1 MSEMRPLAVDLSPRQ
16 KAVVVTGTLMALFV
30 AAIDQTVVNTAL
42 PRIIGELG
50 GLSLFSWV
58 ITAYLLTSTVTVPLA
73 GKLSDLY
80 GRKPFL
86 MAGVVLFTV
95 TSVFAGLSQS
105 MVQLIMA
112 RAFQGVG
119 AGLIMANA
127 FATIGEL
134 FPPAQRARYQGL
146 FAAVFGLSSILG
158 PLVGGAL
165 TDHLS
170 WRWVF
175 LVNIPFGVAALLVL
189 GLAFPNMRR
198 PHGERHVD
206 YAGGLML
213 IAVVVPLLLGL
224 VWAGNRDYAWTSPRI
239 VGLFATSAI
248 ALAAFIWIELR
259 AVDPVLPP
267 SLFRN
272 RAFAMAN
279 LAAFFLGMV
288 MFGVLSYM
296 TLFVQGVLGMSATN
310 SGVTLMPTTVGMVIA
325 SVISGQLLARVRVA
339 RPFLIAGAALL
350 VGGMFLLSRM
360 SEDTAYATAVR
371 NMVLIG
377 FGLGLTLPILN
388 LVAQNA
394 LPYRQLGV
402 ASASSQF
409 FRQIGGTLAV
419 AVFGTL
425 ITSSVADL
433 PDRLPPEAQDAPA
446 PLLEQLREPNT
457 LLSPE
462 AVDRLRAGFAD
473 LGANGSQVFEQ
484 SLAIMRSMLADGIT
498 EVFFAGMLAA
508 AALLVVTLLLPE
520 VRLRTTVD
528 FEEASVAAPAPAAG
542 PTPEPLAGAALAEA
556 RPTAPRAGGGAS

>member
-1 MSEMRPLAVDLSPRQ
+1 MNDAHPLAVDLPPRQ
-16 KAVVVTGTLMALFV
+16 KAIVVAGTLMALFV

-80 GRKPFL
+80 GRKRFL
-86 MAGVVLFTV
+86 MAGVVIFTV
-95 TSVFAGLSQS
+95 TSVFAGLSRT
-105 MVQLIMA
+105 MPQLILA
-112 RAFQGVG
+112 RAFQGIG

-175 LVNIPFGVAALLVL
+175 LVNIPFGIAALLVL
-189 GLAFPNMRR
+189 GFFYPRMRR
-198 PHGERHVD
+198 PHGERSVD
-206 YAGGLML
+206 YAGGLTL
-213 IAVVVPLLLGL
+213 IAVVTPLLLAL
-224 VWAGNRDYAWTSPRI
+224 VWAGDVYPWASPQI
-239 VGLFATSAI
+239 VGLLVTSAI
-248 ALAAFIWIELR
+248 AFVAFVIIELR
-259 AVDPVLPP
+259 AADPVLPP
-267 SLFRN
+267 VLFRN

-279 LAAFFLGMV
+279 LAAFFMGMV

-310 SGVTLMPTTVGMVIA
+310 SGVTLMPTTVGMVIS
-325 SVISGQLLARVRVA
+325 SVISGQLLSRVRMA
-339 RPFLIAGAALL
+339 RPFLIAGAGLL

-360 SEDTAYATAVR
+360 NEDTAYIVAVR

-377 FGLGLTLPILN
+377 FGMGLTLPILN

-425 ITSSVADL
+425 ITASVAGL
-433 PDRLPPEAQDAPA
+433 PDRLPPEARNAPP

-462 AVDRLRAGFAD
+462 SLDRLRAGFAE

-484 SLAIMRSMLADGIT
+484 SLGVMRSMLADGLT

-508 AALLVVTLLLPE
+508 LVLLVVTLLMPE
-520 VRLRTTVD
+520 VRLRSTVD
-528 FEEASVAAPAPAAG
+528 FEEDPVTETVPATTPAPPSG
-542 PTPEPLAGAALAEA
+542 PPVASLPEA
-556 RPTAPRAGGGAS
+556 RSTLPPVPRAGS

>member
-1 MSEMRPLAVDLSPRQ
+1 MSVEHPLAVDLPARQ

-80 GRKPFL
+80 GRKRFL
-86 MAGVVLFTV
+86 MAGVLLFTA
-95 TSVFAGLSQS
+95 TSIFAGLSQS
-105 MVQLIMA
+105 MLQLIIA

-146 FAAVFGLSSILG
+146 FAAVFGVSSILG

-175 LVNIPFGVAALLVL
+175 LVNIPFGIAALLVL

-198 PHGERHVD
+198 PHTERSVD
-206 YAGGLML
+206 YAGGVTLV
-213 IAVVVPLLLGL
+213 AVVVPLLLAL
-224 VWAGNRDYAWTSPRI
+224 VWGSDEYGWASAPVI
-239 VGLFATSAI
+239 GLFATSAI
-248 ALAAFIWIELR
+248 ALVAFVLLELR

-267 SLFRN
+267 ALFRN

-279 LAAFFLGMV
+279 LAAFFMGMV

-310 SGVTLMPTTVGMVIA
+310 SGVTLMPTTGGMVIS
-325 SVISGQLLARVRVA
+325 SVISGQLLSRVRMA

-350 VGGMFLLSRM
+350 VCGMFLLSRM
-360 SEDTAYATAVR
+360 NEDTAYVIAVR
-371 NMVLIG
+371 NMVIIG
-377 FGLGLTLPILN
+377 FGMGLTLPILN
-388 LVAQNA
+388 LVVQNA

-419 AVFGTL
+419 AVFGTM
-425 ITSSVADL
+425 ITASVADL
-433 PDRLPPEAQDAPA
+433 PAKLPPEARNAPP

-462 AVDRLRAGFAD
+462 AVGRLREGFAQM
-473 LGANGSQVFEQ
+473 GANGLQVFEQ
-484 SLAIMRSMLADGIT
+484 SLSVMRHQLADGLS

-508 AALLVVTLLLPE
+508 LVLLAITLLMPE
-520 VRLRTTVD
+520 VRLRSTVD
-528 FEEASVAAPAPAAG
+528 FEEEPATEAAPATSPARAPAAPRPLPEARTTLPPAAG
-542 PTPEPLAGAALAEA
+542 G
-556 RPTAPRAGGGAS
+556 S